1 MTMGTKPKRPSTLLW
16 NLKRFGGFMKL
27 FLRNRRAAF
36 GLVIILFFV
45 FLALGAPLLTPYNA
59 LGEDPNRAGAIAG
72 RYVAPEW
79 LRYLPSFLGGS
90 QALSLNM
97 APVENPGQAEPWPN
111 GQWNSTVTPIGNE
124 GNVIAQYSPDVG
136 YPYIVQGFQFSN
148 ENGSLAITYQ
158 RPQGST
164 LNETTAYVY
173 TDFNYPYS
181 GPPERLLANFELLA
195 NGTVD
200 VTVKPVEQ
208 WYVIRINGGSG
219 IRGNPNLPNTGN
231 LIISASSTSG
241 LYIAASTDINQYF
254 GNSTTAQLYPT
265 WEDWL
270 NGTLSN
276 GTTLPGHWDQMNW
289 VANEGTLTNQTN
301 FNVTQVKNWTATTA
315 TLTNATSAGDTT
327 LYVDSVPKA
336 FGVYGST
343 GMPTITIGSNETEE
357 ANQVLTVG
365 PNYIQLSSP
374 LKNPHG
380 VNETVM
386 LTAQT
391 LALYD
396 DLAVKVHTNLYVLV
410 RVTIMT
416 QYDDFKLNV
425 ENLNNDGMAGTSV
438 YDEDSS
444 HGLLNATNIP
454 KALSTW
460 EVVGQTIKLNVPIKV
475 RVFIGSVGKEMSDM
489 KTLFP
494 LGSNLPPGFFLNSTN
509 LESSIVVPFSG
520 LNASDSWIVSKMSPD
535 SAYEIIDDETPSD
548 LVSLFTP
555 APGTYRFGIEIT
567 FMDAGY
573 TNQNVSTTLYID
585 DFALRTYG
593 TSFGLLGSD
602 QYGRDLFA
610 QLIFGTRIS
619 LYIGAMV
626 AIVSVTIGLV
636 VGLLAGYMGG
646 AADQF
651 LMRFNDLML
660 VLPSL
665 PLMIVLVAVLGANIN
680 NLILLLGFLG
690 WNGFARL
697 VRSQV
702 LSLKERPFIESA
714 KASGAGTGHIVLRHI
729 LPHVMALVYISLATA
744 VPGAI
749 TTEAALSFLGFY
761 DPNRMS
767 WGRMLN
773 EVFTAG
779 ATKNWWWIVP
789 PGICI
794 ALLAMAFILLGF
806 ALDDILNP
814 KLRQRR

>member
-1 MTMGTKPKRPSTLLW
+1 
-16 NLKRFGGFMKL
+16 MKL
-27 FLRNRRAAF
+27 FVRNRRASF
-36 GLVIILFFV
+36 GLAIILFFV
-45 FLALGAPLLTPYNA
+45 FLALGAPLLTPYTS
-59 LGEDPNRAGAIAG
+59 LGEDPNRTGSLAG

-90 QALSLNM
+90 STLSLNM
-97 APVENPGQAEPWPN
+97 APVENPSKPEPWPN
-111 GQWNSTVTPIGNE
+111 GQWNTTVAPIGNE
-124 GNVIAQYSPDVG
+124 GNVVAQYSPDVG
-136 YPYIVQGFQFSN
+136 YPNVVQGFQFPN
-148 ENGSLAITYQ
+148 ENGSLAVTYQ

-181 GPPERLLANFELLA
+181 GPPERLIANFELLA

-200 VTVKPVEQ
+200 VTTKPKEQ
-208 WYVIRINGGSG
+208 WYVIRISGGST
-219 IRGNPNLPNTGN
+219 RVPTTGN

-241 LYIAASTDINQYF
+241 LYIAASADINQYF
-254 GNSTTAQLYPT
+254 GNSTATTLYPT

-276 GTTLPGHWDQMNW
+276 GTTLSGHWNQMNW
-289 VANEGTLTNQTN
+289 VASEGTSTNQTD
-301 FNVTQVKNWTATTA
+301 FNVTQVTNWTPTTA

-327 LYVDSVPKA
+327 LYVNSVAEA
-336 FGVYGST
+336 FRVYGA
-343 GMPTITIGSNETEE
+343 TITIGSNETEE
-357 ANQVLTVG
+357 ANQVVATG

-391 LALYD
+391 LSVYD
-396 DLAVKVHTNLYVLV
+396 DLTVQPRTNLYVLV
-410 RVTIMT
+410 RVTITT

-425 ENLNNDGMAGTSV
+425 LNQNYGGIGPIGV
-438 YDEDSS
+438 YDEASS
-444 HGLLNATNIP
+444 HGLLNTTSTP
-454 KALSTW
+454 RALSTW

-475 RVFIGSVGKEMSDM
+475 RVFLGPVGEDMSDM

-494 LGSNLPPGFFLNSTN
+494 LGSDIPLGFFLNSTN
-509 LESSIVVPFSG
+509 LESSIVLPFSG
-520 LNASDSWIVSKMSPD
+520 PNATDGWIVSKTSPD
-535 SAYEIIDDETPSD
+535 SPYEIIFNEQPAD
-548 LVSLFTP
+548 LVNMFTP
-555 APGTYRFGIEIT
+555 APGMYRFGMEIT
-567 FMDAGY
+567 FMDTGY
-573 TNQNVSTTLYID
+573 TNQNVSTTLYVD

-593 TSFGLLGSD
+593 TAFGLLGSD
-602 QYGRDLFA
+602 QYGRDIFA
-610 QLIFGTRIS
+610 QLIYGTRIS

-626 AIVSVTIGLV
+626 AIVSVTIGLA

-714 KASGAGTGHIVLRHI
+714 KASGAGTGHIILRHV

-779 ATKNWWWIVP
+779 ATKNWWWILP
-789 PGICI
+789 PGLCI
-794 ALLAMAFILLGF
+794 ALLAVAFILLGF
-806 ALDDILNP
+806 ALDEILNP